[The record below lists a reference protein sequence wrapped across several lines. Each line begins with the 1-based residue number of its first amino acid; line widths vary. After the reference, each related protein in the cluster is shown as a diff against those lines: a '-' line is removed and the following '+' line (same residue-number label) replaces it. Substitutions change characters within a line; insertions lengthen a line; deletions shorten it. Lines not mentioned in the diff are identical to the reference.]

1 MAIIPLEKIH
11 IIVHKNIKDKFLKDL
26 QKEHIVH
33 ITELK
38 DTQTSASE
46 ELNIVNN
53 ALSHL
58 AGYRKRGVLEMFL
71 TMKTPVDYE
80 SFEKTN
86 KEYDYQ
92 RVTGKIQHIRQTIE
106 NNRSSLKKLQD
117 DIEILHPWTPMDIS
131 FEELHSMQKASAI
144 AASVPSRD
152 LLEELLK
159 KVQDIP
165 FSYQE
170 INEIG
175 STVYLLF
182 FVANEHIDIIR
193 SRLVEAECTLIE
205 FYDLKGKPTDIIR
218 QHKEE
223 IARLE
228 QNTIELKEQ
237 ESSLAREIAT
247 LELIT
252 DYIAN

>member
-11 IIVHKNIKDKFLKDL
+11 IIVHKSIKDKFLKDL

-71 TMKTPVDYE
+71 SMKTPVDYE
-80 SFEKTN
+80 SVEKTN

-159 KVQDIP
+159 KVQDDI
-165 FSYQE
+165 E
-170 INEIG
+170 ILHPWTPMDISFEELHSMQKASAIAA
-175 STVYLLF
+175 SVPSRDLL
-182 FVANEHIDIIR
+182 EE
-193 SRLVEAECTLIE
+193 L
-205 FYDLKGKPTDIIR
+205 LKKV
-218 QHKEE
+218 
-223 IARLE
+223 
-228 QNTIELKEQ
+228 
-237 ESSLAREIAT
+237 
-247 LELIT
+247 
-252 DYIAN
+252 